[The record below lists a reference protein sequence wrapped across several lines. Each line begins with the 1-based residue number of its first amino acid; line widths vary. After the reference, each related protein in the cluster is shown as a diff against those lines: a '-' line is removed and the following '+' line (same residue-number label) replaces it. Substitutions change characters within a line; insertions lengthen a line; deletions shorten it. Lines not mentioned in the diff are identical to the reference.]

1 MNESSFYQG
10 YFPYIYYYW
19 GEDIVLLTLY
29 RGLRHKE
36 TRYIKVL
43 LFRELIIFG

>member
-1 MNESSFYQG
+1 MSLRFIKVVFHIFTITGAKN
-10 YFPYIYYYW
+10 
-19 GEDIVLLTLY
+19 IVLLTLY

-43 LFRELIIFG
+43 LFRELIILG